1 MKVCIVFST
10 RPEIIKLASFI
21 KILKEKKVNFFLVN
35 TNQHYSNF
43 MSKIFLD
50 FFKIPKV
57 KFNLKAKTK
66 SPGIFFSETIYKIE
80 KILVNEKPDYLVV
93 QGDTNTSLA
102 GCLAASMF
110 NRNLSK
116 NTKKIEIVH
125 IEAGLRSFDENM
137 PEEINRR
144 LIDQLSTI
152 LFVPTVID
160 MNNLKKEN
168 LSHKKIYK
176 VGNTISDIF
185 KTYIPKII
193 ESNILEKLNVS
204 KKKYFLIT
212 AHRPESIDNLKNLLK
227 LLNYFE
233 KIGFLFNSK
242 FIFPVHPRTNKNIKK
257 LDDKNFKFIRFISPL
272 GYIDFLKLMQ
282 NSRIVFTDS
291 GGIQEEASM
300 LGVPCITLRT
310 TTERQITILKKMNIL
325 AGYDYSKILKS
336 TKIFFNKKIKKKKLF
351 GNGNVSKII
360 FDKLF
365 KV

>member
-1 MKVCIVFST
+1 
-10 RPEIIKLASFI
+10 
-21 KILKEKKVNFFLVN
+21 
-35 TNQHYSNF
+35 

-66 SPGIFFSETIYKIE
+66 SSGIFFSESIFKIE

-137 PEEINRR
+137 PEEINRK

-152 LFVPTVID
+152 LFAPTVID
-160 MNNLKKEN
+160 MNNLNKEN

-193 ESNILEKLNVS
+193 ESKILKKLNLS

-212 AHRPESIDNLKNLLK
+212 AHRPESIDNLSNLLM

-233 KIGFLFNSK
+233 KIGFLFNLK
-242 FIFPVHPRTNKNIKK
+242 FIFPVHPRTKKNLNKLK
-257 LDDKNFKFIRFISPL
+257 DKNFKFIRFIAPL
-272 GYIDFLKLMQ
+272 GYIDFLKLMHD
-282 NSRIVFTDS
+282 SRIIYTDS

-325 AGYDYSKILKS
+325 AGYDYKKILES
-336 TKIFFNKKIKKKKLF
+336 TKIFFNKKIKKKNYLEMEMLAKLF
-351 GNGNVSKII
+351 LISCLKFN
-360 FDKLF
+360 
-365 KV
+365 